1 MKKISEKYLKSTVG
15 FNDEMMSLISMINPF
30 LGPKIKFSFWHTISL
45 VILFFWIIPLW
56 GLPLFFG
63 VIQKITQ
70 LQSTGLKL
78 DSLYSFF
85 QFFYVLIPFLFAY
98 GSLLVGFA
106 RVNMQRIKNQLEPTT
121 LKQVFRTQITN
132 IVILLFLQLID
143 ITLNRLDAA
152 TLITQTSLSIFYF
165 STAIFMFFYIRIIRS
180 ATLKR
185 K

>member
-1 MKKISEKYLKSTVG
+1 
-15 FNDEMMSLISMINPF
+15 
-30 LGPKIKFSFWHTISL
+30 
-45 VILFFWIIPLW
+45 
-56 GLPLFFG
+56 
-63 VIQKITQ
+63 
-70 LQSTGLKL
+70 
-78 DSLYSFF
+78 
-85 QFFYVLIPFLFAY
+85 
-98 GSLLVGFA
+98 
-106 RVNMQRIKNQLEPTT
+106 MQRIKNQLEPTT

-132 IVILLFLQLID
+132 IVILLFLQFID